1 MENRSE
7 IVDRIRAGYDVAAP
21 KISDF
26 AEEHRAREESSLYYC
41 RLRELCRGKHLKAL
55 EIGVGGGFLSIFLAR
70 LGCEM
75 TAVDNSDGILAQ
87 ARRNFAEAGADI
99 DLRKIEDAQDLD
111 FPEGTFDLIVSRK
124 VTWHFTEP
132 RKAYASWMKA
142 LRPGGT
148 MMVFDGNYYLKF
160 NDPDYMLAEQQNADY
175 LYRCNGNTVNTDEEG
190 FRRKL
195 YMSSQRRPAWDI
207 SVLLGLGAPEV
218 SADVW
223 ESIKLTREDGT
234 VEWLPY
240 TYFITARKG
249 SK

>member
-1 MENRSE
+1 
-7 IVDRIRAGYDVAAP
+7 
-21 KISDF
+21 
-26 AEEHRAREESSLYYC
+26 
-41 RLRELCRGKHLKAL
+41 
-55 EIGVGGGFLSIFLAR
+55 
-70 LGCEM
+70 
-75 TAVDNSDGILAQ
+75 
-87 ARRNFAEAGADI
+87 
-99 DLRKIEDAQDLD
+99 
-111 FPEGTFDLIVSRK
+111 
-124 VTWHFTEP
+124 
-132 RKAYASWMKA
+132 
-142 LRPGGT
+142 

>member
-1 MENRSE
+1 MESRSE

-148 MMVFDGNYYLKF
+148 MMSSTGTIISNSTTRTTCSRSSRTRITSTGATGTPSTPTRRASAGN
-160 NDPDYMLAEQQNADY
+160 
-175 LYRCNGNTVNTDEEG
+175 CT
-190 FRRKL
+190 
-195 YMSSQRRPAWDI
+195 
-207 SVLLGLGAPEV
+207 
-218 SADVW
+218 
-223 ESIKLTREDGT
+223 
-234 VEWLPY
+234 
-240 TYFITARKG
+240 
-249 SK
+249 